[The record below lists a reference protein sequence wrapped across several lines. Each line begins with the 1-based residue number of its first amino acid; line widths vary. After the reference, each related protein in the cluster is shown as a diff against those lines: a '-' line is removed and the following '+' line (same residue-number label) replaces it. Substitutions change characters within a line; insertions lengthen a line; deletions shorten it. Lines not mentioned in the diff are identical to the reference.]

1 MTVPSRRA
9 GGGRLEHTMRICVF
23 GAGGVGGYF
32 GGLLARS
39 GADVTFL
46 ARGEHLRALQA
57 RGLTLRTVREAFT
70 IPVKATNDPRTVG
83 PVDLVLFCVKSYDTE
98 SAGRALPDL
107 LAPGGAVVSLQNG
120 IDNEQ
125 RLEAILG
132 KGRVLGG
139 AAYIWSTITEPGVIT
154 QTGGACKIA
163 FGELTGSSTE
173 RAQRILE
180 VCQRAGF
187 ACELTTNIWK
197 VLWEKF
203 IFICALG
210 GMTAVTRLPLGEIL
224 AAAETREMFR
234 GIMAEIHALAR
245 AEGVP
250 LEDDLV
256 PRMVTI
262 AEGLDPAG
270 RSSLSHDLAAGGRLE
285 LDALNG
291 KVVELGLRRGI
302 PTPLNFAVTACLRP
316 YARGAAGAQANR

>member
-1 MTVPSRRA
+1 
-9 GGGRLEHTMRICVF
+9 MRICVF

-39 GADVTFL
+39 GAEVTFI

-57 RGLTLRTVREAFT
+57 RGLTLRTVRETFT
-70 IPVKATNDPRTVG
+70 IPVKATDEPRTVG

-107 LAPGGAVVSLQNG
+107 LAPGGVVISPQNG
-120 IDNEQ
+120 IDNEEK
-125 RLEAILG
+125 LEAILG

-163 FGELTGSSTE
+163 FGELDGSSTE
-173 RAQRILE
+173 RARRILE

-187 ACELTTNIWK
+187 PCELTTNIWK

-203 IFICALG
+203 LFICALG

-224 AAAETREMFR
+224 GCPETREMFR
-234 GIMAEIHALAR
+234 GTMAEIHALAR

-250 LEDDLV
+250 LEEELV
-256 PRMVTI
+256 PRMMTF
-262 AEGLDPAG
+262 AEGLDKNG
-270 RSSLSHDLAAGGRLE
+270 RSSLYHDLAMGRRLE

-291 KVVELGLRRGI
+291 KVVELGLRHGI
-302 PTPLNFAVTACLRP
+302 PTPMNFAVTACLRP
-316 YARGAAGAQANR
+316 YALAAEARANR